1 MLDDLSTNAAVL
13 ALGIVARF
21 AEGLNG
27 LAVFVDREPV
37 DIASDQ
43 QARRLTASRSIGA
56 RTTTPNPLE
65 FHFWPALASR

>member
-1 MLDDLSTNAAVL
+1 VLDDLSTKAAVL
-13 ALGIVARF
+13 ALGFVARF

-27 LAVFVDREPV
+27 FAVLVGRESV

-56 RTTTPNPLE
+56 RTVTRNPLE
-65 FHFWPALASR
+65 IHFWPALASR